1 MAIKMLAIDLDG
13 TLLTDSKT
21 ILPGTYKA
29 LQEAKAAG
37 IKIVLLLAGPCRV
50 SRATRKN

>member
-29 LQEAKAAG
+29 L
-37 IKIVLLLAGPCRV
+37 
-50 SRATRKN
+50 

>member
-21 ILPGTYKA
+21 ILPGGPTR
-29 LQEAKAAG
+29 
-37 IKIVLLLAGPCRV
+37 PCRKQKQPG
-50 SRATRKN
+50 SRLC